1 MYLRITT
8 AHGGDVDRG
17 VDLVKE
23 RVLPAMQ
30 RQEGFRG
37 LIVAGDRQRQT
48 LLVMVAWD
56 RQADVVAS
64 REAADE
70 VRAATVEAL
79 GGSLPTVETYEQ
91 LVGEVGVRPP
101 AAGDLLH
108 LRSTLSD
115 PARVQENLLFFQ
127 QFIPV
132 LNGSDG
138 FRAVQLLIDRRTGKG
153 QLVTSWSGEDA
164 LQGWREGTG
173 SRRAALAGEGIELGE
188 EHTLELRFVAPSS

>member
-138 FRAVQLLIDRRTGKG
+138 FRAVQLLVDRRTGKG
-153 QLVTSWSGEDA
+153 QLVTSWSGEAA

-173 SRRAALAGEGIELGE
+173 SRRAALADEGIELGE
-188 EHTLELRFVAPSS
+188 ERTLELRFVAPPG